1 MRRFI
6 IICKDIKDVWN
17 EIDNISKYKSRYVT
31 NIDNSNMI
39 VTLENEQYIYREM
52 YSTLDDCSDID
63 GWMLS
68 YGTKS
73 VLTPQ
78 ILERLLVKLT
88 NCYTR

>member
-6 IICKDIKDVWN
+6 IICKNIKDVWN

-52 YSTLDDCSDID
+52 YSTLGDCSDID

-68 YGTKS
+68 DGTKS
-73 VLTPQ
+73 VLTSRR
-78 ILERLLVKLT
+78 LERLLGKLT
-88 NCYTR
+88 NRYVR